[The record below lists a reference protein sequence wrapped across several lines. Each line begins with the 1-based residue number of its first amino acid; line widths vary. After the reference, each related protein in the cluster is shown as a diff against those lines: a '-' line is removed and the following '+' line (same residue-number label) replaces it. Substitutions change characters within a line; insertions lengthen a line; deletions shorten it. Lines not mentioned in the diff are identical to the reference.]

1 MNTLK
6 YHFTFTNKQRNGIFL
21 LLSIIFTLQCAYFYI
36 DFSSEEV
43 PIHEN
48 QLTAFQQEMDSL
60 RRNEIENRKPKIYPF
75 NPNFITD
82 FKGYTLGMTNE
93 EIDRL
98 LNFRK
103 QNKWINSIKQFQHVT
118 QVSDE
123 LLLKI
128 SPLFKF
134 PDWVTN
140 PNRASKNYPVDNFS
154 EKDSWRKGKSYSNSP
169 KPFEQ
174 KIDLNK
180 ATAKQLQKV
189 YGIGAFYSERIIRF
203 RDSFEGGF
211 ISDLQLQGI
220 RGLTPDVISNIQKK
234 FTVKTPRLIEK
245 IDLNTAT
252 IKQLVNIEYIDYEL
266 AYEIVELRMLR
277 DGYNAIEELTKVK
290 GFPKEKLEI
299 IKLYLSLN

>member
-1 MNTLK
+1 MVLTLVIISL
-6 YHFTFTNKQRNGIFL
+6 Q
-21 LLSIIFTLQCAYFYI
+21 LSWV
-36 DFSSEEV
+36 SSNELRKDTTEIEPEIYLKFQKEV
-43 PIHEN
+43 
-48 QLTAFQQEMDSL
+48 DSL
-60 RRNEIENRKPKIYPF
+60 IAAQRQNLAPKIYPF
-75 NPNFITD
+75 NPNYITD
-82 FKGYTLGMTNE
+82 YKGYTLGMSSEAIN
-93 EIDRL
+93 RL
-98 LNFRK
+98 HAYRAK
-103 QNKWINSIKQFQHVT
+103 NKWINSAKKFQGVT
-118 QVSDE
+118 
-123 LLLKI
+123 KI
-128 SPLFKF
+128 SDSLFKKIAPYLKF
-134 PDWVTN
+134 PEWVTKSTQN
-140 PNRASKNYPVDNFS
+140 SISNASVFS
-154 EKDSWRKGKSYSNSP
+154 KSLA
-169 KPFEQ
+169 Q

>member
-1 MNTLK
+1 MKFYTYFSNQQRLAFVVLILIVISLQLSWVLHKESQTDNFDVPHETYLK
-6 YHFTFTNKQRNGIFL
+6 FQK
-21 LLSIIFTLQCAYFYI
+21 
-36 DFSSEEV
+36 EV
-43 PIHEN
+43 
-48 QLTAFQQEMDSL
+48 DSL
-60 RRNEIENRKPKIYPF
+60 VANQRQSSAPKIYPF
-75 NPNFITD
+75 NPNYITD
-82 FKGYTLGMTNE
+82 YKGYTLGMTAE

-98 LNFRK
+98 HAYRTK
-103 QNKWINSIKQFQHVT
+103 NKWVNTTKEFQRVT
-118 QVSDE
+118 IVSDS
-123 LLLKI
+123 LLKQI
-128 SPLFKF
+128 APYFKF
-134 PDWVTN
+134 PEWVTK
-140 PNRASKNYPVDNFS
+140 PSQ
-154 EKDSWRKGKSYSNSP
+154 KSIANTSVSD
-169 KPFEQ
+169 KSFTQ

-189 YGIGAFYSERIIRF
+189 YGIGAFYSERIILF

-220 RGLTPDVISNIQKK
+220 RGLNAEVITNILKE
-234 FTVKTPRLIEK
+234 FTVKTPRIIDK

-252 IKQLVNIEYIDYEL
+252 IEQLVSIEYIDYEL